1 MCGLEVMQS
10 VYKPNMALDQISMFD
25 FHFGSK
31 SKLHRISMNS
41 KFRFSLE
48 FVIIKVENIKTQ
60 SRSRSWRN
68 VKQQF

>member
-25 FHFGSK
+25 FLFGSK
-31 SKLHRISMNS
+31 SKLHLISMNS
-41 KFRFSLE
+41 KFRLSLE

-68 VKQQF
+68 VKQQV

>member
-1 MCGLEVMQS
+1 MQS
-10 VYKPNMALDQISMFD
+10 DYKPNMALDQISMFD

-41 KFRFSLE
+41 KFRLSLE
-48 FVIIKVENIKTQ
+48 FLIIKVENIKTQ

-68 VKQQF
+68 VKQQV